1 MKRRKTL
8 GEIGNITSTY
18 DRDTA
23 GSQIGM
29 RIWLYD
35 INDVDVDRLSFDE
48 STREIAD
55 IPMKPGKYPIYHES
69 IADSQED
76 KSTGEGGDLTSVVTN
91 TFSYVVGGNR
101 KGTLDF
107 DENYVGGYFL
117 IVYQMCSTGEKLLL
131 GTPCK
136 PMRLKGFERINGKES
151 RTNSFTF
158 ENKSFIQPY
167 TFTGTPTQEPAVVIA
182 ASATKLTVSGKTQYE
197 IAAGTASKEITSVE
211 GVTSEMLGKV
221 ITITGSGGSG
231 PSVLKKN
238 ANLILSEDWVAT
250 SGAKISLKIFS
261 TTVLVE
267 QSRSV

>member
-1 MKRRKTL
+1 MKRKTL
-8 GEIGNITSTY
+8 GQIGNITSAY

-35 INDVDVDRLSFDE
+35 IQDVDVDKLIYNE
-48 STREIAD
+48 NTREVAD
-55 IPMKPGKYPIYHES
+55 IPMKPGKFPVYHES

-91 TFSYVVGGNR
+91 TFTYVVGGNR

-107 DENYVGGYFL
+107 NENYVGGLFL
-117 IVYQMCSTGEKLLL
+117 IVYQICSTGEKLML

-136 PMRLKGFERINGKES
+136 PMRLKGFERVNGKES

-167 TFTGTPTQEPAVVIA
+167 TFTGTPTQEPAVVIGA
-182 ASATKLTVSGKTQYE
+182 TATKLSLSTKTQYE
-197 IAAGTASKEITSVE
+197 IASGSASTQITAVA
-211 GVTSEMLGKV
+211 GVTDAMLGKV
-221 ITITGSGGSG
+221 ITVTGNGGAG
-231 PSVLKKN
+231 PSVLKKT
-238 ANLILSEDWVAT
+238 AAFILTDDWVANA
-250 SGAKISLKIFS
+250 GAKISLKIFNA
-261 TTVLVE
+261 TTLVE
-267 QSRSV
+267 QSRSE